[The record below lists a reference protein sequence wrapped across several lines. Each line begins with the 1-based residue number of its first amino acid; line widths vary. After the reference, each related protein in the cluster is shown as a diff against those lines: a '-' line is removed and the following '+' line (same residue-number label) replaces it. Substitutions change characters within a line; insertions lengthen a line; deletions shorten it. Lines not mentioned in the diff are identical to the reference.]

1 MNYFHFELHN
11 VKLYNTSVTHL
22 LSFIIFQNVKVLI
35 FLLGIINVGILMKD
49 NQTRFV
55 RSIYADT
62 HMRTAH
68 ENEAILFSVKYSE
81 KGDVAVSFIIEAS
94 VLHLPTSTA

>member
-1 MNYFHFELHN
+1 
-11 VKLYNTSVTHL
+11 
-22 LSFIIFQNVKVLI
+22 
-35 FLLGIINVGILMKD
+35 MKD
-49 NQTRFV
+49 NQTGFV

-62 HMRTAH
+62 HMRTAY

-94 VLHLPTSTA
+94 VLHLPTSA